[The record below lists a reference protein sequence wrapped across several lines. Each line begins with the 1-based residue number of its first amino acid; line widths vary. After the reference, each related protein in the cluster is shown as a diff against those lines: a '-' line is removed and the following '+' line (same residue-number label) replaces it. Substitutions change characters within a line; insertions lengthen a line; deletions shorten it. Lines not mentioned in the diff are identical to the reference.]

1 MKALKALEQILH
13 VLQGSLWVAVFR
25 VECREM
31 RINSKGEI
39 QLWFR
44 SGGGK
49 KWLDSQRLLKVE
61 LVESA
66 DSLDLAC

>member
-1 MKALKALEQILH
+1 MKALEQILH

-25 VECREM
+25 VECRE
-31 RINSKGEI
+31 RRVNSKGEI

-49 KWLDSQRLLKVE
+49 KWLDAQRLLKIE
-61 LVESA
+61 LVEFA